1 MFFKK
6 TKEKVPKQKKI
17 PTIKVGTHK
26 KLTLALWLLLISS
39 VSFGIYKNFTAI
51 DQHTIHEKE
60 VIEQKIVDNN
70 AIERYV
76 ENFAAVY
83 FSWAPAQEAI
93 DQRTKQLENYFT
105 EDLQQL
111 NADTIR
117 SDSPTASK
125 VTKVQIWRLEQ
136 VSDTTDTKV
145 TFSVEQQ
152 ITEGKKQSTVS
163 SSYHVIVHTDKQDQL
178 VIILNPTMDGTSSKS
193 NYASKKV
200 ESDGT
205 VDAVTTEE
213 ITEFLETFFTLYP
226 KATESELAYYV
237 SDDALPVI
245 NKDYVFVELTDS
257 IYSKKGDQ
265 INATITVNYLDQTT
279 KTNQFAQYQL
289 ILKHDENWK
298 ISSSFSN

>member
-1 MFFKK
+1 MFFKN

-26 KLTLALWLLLISS
+26 KLTLALWLLLIGS

-60 VIEQKIVDNN
+60 IIEQKIVDNN

-93 DQRTKQLENYFT
+93 DQRNNQLANYFT
-105 EDLQQL
+105 EELQQL

-117 SDSPTASK
+117 SDSPTISK
-125 VTKVQIWRLEQ
+125 VTKVQIWHLEQ
-136 VSDTTDTKV
+136 VSDTNDTKV

-152 ITEGKKQSTVS
+152 IIEGEKQSTVT
-163 SSYHVIVHTDKQDQL
+163 SSYHVVVYTDKQDRL
-178 VIILNPTMDGTSSKS
+178 VIIQNPTMDATSSKS
-193 NYASKKV
+193 NYAPKKV

-205 VDAVTTEE
+205 VDAATTEE

-237 SDDALPVI
+237 SDNALPVI

-265 INATITVNYLDQTT
+265 ITATITVNYLDQTT
-279 KTNQFAQYQL
+279 KMSQFAQYYL
-289 ILKHDENWK
+289 SLKKDDNWK
-298 ISSSFSN
+298 IIK

>member
-17 PTIKVGTHK
+17 LTIKVGTHK

-51 DQHTIHEKE
+51 DQHTVHEKE

-111 NADTIR
+111 NTDTIR

-125 VTKVQIWRLEQ
+125 VTKVQIFRLEQ

-163 SSYHVIVHTDKQDQL
+163 SSYHVIVHTDKQGQL

-193 NYASKKV
+193 NYAPKKV
-200 ESDGT
+200 ESNGT

-213 ITEFLETFFTLYP
+213 ITDFLETFFTLYP

-279 KTNQFAQYQL
+279 KMNQFAQYQL

>member
-6 TKEKVPKQKKI
+6 TTEKVPKQKKV

-26 KLTLALWLLLISS
+26 KLTLALWLLLIGSL
-39 VSFGIYKNFTAI
+39 SFGIYKNFTAI
-51 DQHTIHEKE
+51 DQHTVHEKE
-60 VIEQKIVDNN
+60 VIEQKIVDNS
-70 AIERYV
+70 ATESYV
-76 ENFAAVY
+76 ENFATVY

-93 DQRTKQLENYFT
+93 DQRTNQLENYLT
-105 EDLQQL
+105 EELQQL

-117 SDSPTASK
+117 SDSPTTSK
-125 VTKVQIWRLEQ
+125 VTKVQIWHLDQ
-136 VSDTTDTKV
+136 VSDTNDTKV

-152 ITEGKKQSTVS
+152 ITEGEEQTTVT
-163 SSYHVIVHTDKQDQL
+163 SSYHVVVHTDKQNRL
-178 VIILNPTMDGTSSKS
+178 VIIQNPTMDSQPKKSSYQPKQI
-193 NYASKKV
+193 

-205 VDAVTTEE
+205 VDAATTEE

-245 NKDYVFVELTDS
+245 NKDYIFVELTDS

-265 INATITVNYLDQTT
+265 ITATITVNYRDQTT
-279 KTNQFAQYQL
+279 KMNQYSQYCLL
-289 ILKHDENWK
+289 IKKKDNWK
-298 ISSSFSN
+298 IFAN

>member
-1 MFFKK
+1 MFFKN

-26 KLTLALWLLLISS
+26 KLTLALWLLLIGS

-60 VIEQKIVDNN
+60 IIEQKIVDNN

-93 DQRTKQLENYFT
+93 DQRNNQLANYFT
-105 EDLQQL
+105 EELQQL

-117 SDSPTASK
+117 SDSPTISK
-125 VTKVQIWRLEQ
+125 VTKVQIWHLEQ
-136 VSDTTDTKV
+136 VSDTNDTKV

-152 ITEGKKQSTVS
+152 IIEGEKQSTVT
-163 SSYHVIVHTDKQDQL
+163 SSYHVVVYTDKQDRL
-178 VIILNPTMDGTSSKS
+178 VIIQNPTMDATSSKS
-193 NYASKKV
+193 NYAPKKV
-200 ESDGT
+200 ESDET

-213 ITEFLETFFTLYP
+213 ITEFIETFFTLYP

-237 SDDALPVI
+237 SDNALPVI

-265 INATITVNYLDQTT
+265 ITATITVNYLDQTT
-279 KTNQFAQYQL
+279 KMSQFAQYYL
-289 ILKHDENWK
+289 SLKKDDNWK
-298 ISSSFSN
+298 IIK

>member
-1 MFFKK
+1 MFFKN

-26 KLTLALWLLLISS
+26 KLTLALWLLLIGS

-60 VIEQKIVDNN
+60 IIEQKIVDNN

-93 DQRTKQLENYFT
+93 DQRNNQLANYFT
-105 EDLQQL
+105 EELQQL

-117 SDSPTASK
+117 SDSPTISK
-125 VTKVQIWRLEQ
+125 VTKVQIWHLEQ
-136 VSDTTDTKV
+136 VSDTNDTKV

-152 ITEGKKQSTVS
+152 IIEGEKQSTVT
-163 SSYHVIVHTDKQDQL
+163 SSYHVVVYTDKQDRL
-178 VIILNPTMDGTSSKS
+178 VIIQNPTMDATSSKS
-193 NYASKKV
+193 NYAPKKV
-200 ESDGT
+200 ESDET

-237 SDDALPVI
+237 SDNALPVI

-265 INATITVNYLDQTT
+265 ITATITVNYLDQTT
-279 KTNQFAQYQL
+279 KMSQFAQYYL
-289 ILKHDENWK
+289 SLKK
-298 ISSSFSN
+298 MITGKS

>member
-6 TKEKVPKQKKI
+6 TTEKVPKQKKI

-26 KLTLALWLLLISS
+26 KLTLALWLLLIGSM
-39 VSFGIYKNFTAI
+39 SFGIYKNFTAI
-51 DQHTIHEKE
+51 DQHTVHEKE
-60 VIEQKIVDNN
+60 IIEQKIVDNN

-111 NADTIR
+111 NADAIR
-117 SDSPTASK
+117 SDSPTTSK
-125 VTKVQIWRLEQ
+125 VTKVQIWHLDQ
-136 VSDTTDTKV
+136 VPDTNDTKV

-152 ITEGKKQSTVS
+152 IKEGEEQSTVK
-163 SSYHVIVHTDKQDQL
+163 SSYHVVVHTDKQNQL
-178 VIILNPTMDGTSSKS
+178 VIIQNPTMDATSSKS
-193 NYASKKV
+193 NYAPKKV

-205 VDAVTTEE
+205 VDAATTEE

-265 INATITVNYLDQTT
+265 ITATLTVNYLDQTT
-279 KTNQFAQYQL
+279 KMNQFAQYYL
-289 ILKHDENWK
+289 SLKKDDNWK
-298 ISSSFSN
+298 IIK

>member
-1 MFFKK
+1 MFFKN

-26 KLTLALWLLLISS
+26 KLTLALWLLLIGS

-60 VIEQKIVDNN
+60 IIEQKIVDNN

-93 DQRTKQLENYFT
+93 DQRNNQLANYFT
-105 EDLQQL
+105 EELQQL

-117 SDSPTASK
+117 SDSPTISK
-125 VTKVQIWRLEQ
+125 VTKVQIWHLEQ
-136 VSDTTDTKV
+136 VSDTNDTKV

-152 ITEGKKQSTVS
+152 IIEGEKQSTVT
-163 SSYHVIVHTDKQDQL
+163 SSYHVVVYTDKQDRL
-178 VIILNPTMDGTSSKS
+178 VIIQNPTMDATSSKS
-193 NYASKKV
+193 NYAPKKV
-200 ESDGT
+200 ESDET

-237 SDDALPVI
+237 SDNALPVI

-265 INATITVNYLDQTT
+265 ITATITVNYLDQTT
-279 KTNQFAQYQL
+279 KMSQFAQYYL
-289 ILKHDENWK
+289 SLKKDDNWK
-298 ISSSFSN
+298 IIK

>member
-17 PTIKVGTHK
+17 LTIKVGTHK

-51 DQHTIHEKE
+51 DQHTVHEKE

-111 NADTIR
+111 NTDTIR

-125 VTKVQIWRLEQ
+125 VTKVQIFRLEQ

-152 ITEGKKQSTVS
+152 ITKGKKQSTVS
-163 SSYHVIVHTDKQDQL
+163 SSYHVIVHTDKQGQL

-193 NYASKKV
+193 NYAPKKV
-200 ESDGT
+200 ESNGT

-213 ITEFLETFFTLYP
+213 ITDFLETFFTLYP

-279 KTNQFAQYQL
+279 KMNQFAQYQL

>member
-1 MFFKK
+1 MFFKN

-26 KLTLALWLLLISS
+26 KLTLALWLLLIGS

-60 VIEQKIVDNN
+60 IIEQKIVDNN

-93 DQRTKQLENYFT
+93 DQRNNQLANYFT
-105 EDLQQL
+105 EELQQL

-117 SDSPTASK
+117 SDSPTISK
-125 VTKVQIWRLEQ
+125 VTKVQIWHLEQ
-136 VSDTTDTKV
+136 VSDTNDTKV

-152 ITEGKKQSTVS
+152 IIEGEKQSTVT
-163 SSYHVIVHTDKQDQL
+163 SSYHVVVYTDKQDRL
-178 VIILNPTMDGTSSKS
+178 VIIQNPTMDATSSKS
-193 NYASKKV
+193 NYAPKKV
-200 ESDGT
+200 ESDET

-237 SDDALPVI
+237 SDNALPVI

-265 INATITVNYLDQTT
+265 ITATITVNYLDRTT
-279 KTNQFAQYQL
+279 KMSQFAQYYL
-289 ILKHDENWK
+289 SLKKDDNWK
-298 ISSSFSN
+298 IIK

>member
-26 KLTLALWLLLISS
+26 KLTLVLWLLLIGS

-51 DQHTIHEKE
+51 DQHTVHEKE
-60 VIEQKIVDNN
+60 IIEQKVLDSN

-105 EDLQQL
+105 EELQQL
-111 NADTIR
+111 NSDTIR
-117 SDSPTASK
+117 SDSPTTSK
-125 VTKVQIWRLEQ
+125 VTKVQIWHLDQ
-136 VSDTTDTKV
+136 VSGTKDTKV

-152 ITEGKKQSTVS
+152 ITEGEEKSTVT
-163 SSYHVIVHTDKQDQL
+163 SSYHVVVHTDKQNRL
-178 VIILNPTMDGTSSKS
+178 VIIQNPTMDATYSKS
-193 NYASKKV
+193 NYALKKV

-237 SDDALPVI
+237 GDDALPVI

-265 INATITVNYLDQTT
+265 ITATITVNYLNQIT
-279 KTNQFAQYQL
+279 KMNQFAQYQL
-289 ILKHDENWK
+289 SLKKDDNWK
-298 ISSSFSN
+298 IIKE

>member
-1 MFFKK
+1 MFFKN

-26 KLTLALWLLLISS
+26 KLTLALWLLLIGS

-60 VIEQKIVDNN
+60 IIEQKIVDNN

-93 DQRTKQLENYFT
+93 DQRNNQLANYFT
-105 EDLQQL
+105 EELQQL

-117 SDSPTASK
+117 SDSPTISK
-125 VTKVQIWRLEQ
+125 VTKVQIWHLEQ
-136 VSDTTDTKV
+136 VSDTNDTKV

-152 ITEGKKQSTVS
+152 IIEGEKQSTVT
-163 SSYHVIVHTDKQDQL
+163 SSYHVVVYTDKQDRL
-178 VIILNPTMDGTSSKS
+178 VIIQNPTMDATSSKS
-193 NYASKKV
+193 NYAPKKV
-200 ESDGT
+200 ESDET

-237 SDDALPVI
+237 SDNALPVI

-265 INATITVNYLDQTT
+265 ITATITVNYLDQTT
-279 KTNQFAQYQL
+279 KMSQFAQYYL
-289 ILKHDENWK
+289 SLKKDD
-298 ISSSFSN
+298 

>member
-17 PTIKVGTHK
+17 LTIKVGTHK

-51 DQHTIHEKE
+51 DQHTVHEKE

-111 NADTIR
+111 NTDTIR

-125 VTKVQIWRLEQ
+125 VTKVQIFRLEQ

-163 SSYHVIVHTDKQDQL
+163 SSYHVIVHTDKQGQL

-193 NYASKKV
+193 NYAPKKV
-200 ESDGT
+200 ESNGT

-279 KTNQFAQYQL
+279 KMNQFAQYQL